1 MKTIRLI
8 LFVFCLLAGGTWA
21 AVAQN
26 ADTTKPVIELS
37 YPQEGEV
44 AKIGDGAG
52 VHFVVDLEDDVMLG
66 TYKVEIY
73 GNTAA
78 TQMGGLIF
86 DQTWDISD
94 KQKAKIHHHHIVIP
108 KGSVPGPY
116 SFTLICKDAA
126 GNESTVTRNIIL
138 R

>member
-8 LFVFCLLAGGTWA
+8 LFVCCLGLIGTWTA
-21 AVAQN
+21 LAQE
-26 ADTTKPVIELS
+26 ADTTKPVIDLS

-66 TYKVEIY
+66 SYKVEIY

-108 KGSVPGPY
+108 KDAVPGSY

-126 GNESTVTRNIIL
+126 GNEAEVTRNIIL